1 MGLGAFLIILTFRP
15 MTVTR
20 AAPVPAWARR
30 CCLVPHARWMRS
42 L

>member
-20 AAPVPAWARR
+20 AAPVPA
-30 CCLVPHARWMRS
+30 
-42 L
+42 